1 MRVRVC
7 LDPCWP
13 PLQNKL
19 VVLHVPP
26 LLCSPFRLIMWL
38 VCRRRA
44 KLYDMWRMSH
54 VLASWSAMHAL
65 NHPAVGF
72 CILVIQSSDRAVR
85 LRRVCACM
93 QTQVKVQ
100 MDERDSHNQPPPNPL
115 QPPGQQMMGQSAY
128 AGPPQVKNF
137 TALLFC
143 MRACLANKFFPGALI
158 QSTVVSELVTLS
170 PTSST

>member
-1 MRVRVC
+1 
-7 LDPCWP
+7 
-13 PLQNKL
+13 
-19 VVLHVPP
+19 
-26 LLCSPFRLIMWL
+26 
-38 VCRRRA
+38 
-44 KLYDMWRMSH
+44 MWRMSH